1 MQREEI
7 ESKIFEILRSRC
19 QFNGDNIKADVDLRD
34 NYGIDSI
41 ALVELLIE
49 IECEFDITIDSN
61 LLTYECFSTADAIS
75 NYVLNKLTDASC
87 V

>member
-1 MQREEI
+1 MQKEEI
-7 ESKIFEILRSRC
+7 VKRIFDILQSRC
-19 QFNGDNIKADVDLRD
+19 QFNADNIKPDVDLRD

-75 NYVLNKLTDASC
+75 NYVLNKLTDVSC
-87 V
+87 I